1 MSLVLSLFPGIGLLD
16 HAFEEEGF
24 CVVRGPDVLW
34 GGDIHSF
41 HPPFGVFDGLIGG
54 PPCGPFSVATIGGS
68 RQEDLVPEFVRVWEE
83 VGRPW
88 VVMENVLG
96 VLRRS
101 VTVPSQWH
109 ARKIRDWDVGGL
121 THRKRLFLT
130 WPFMLPVY
138 PRRPGKPSPS
148 VLAST
153 ASHGDHSGHR
163 GYMKVVLPGDLPI
176 EEYARLQ
183 SLEMETLAPL
193 RAAGASRG
201 LLCHLIGNGVPLPM
215 GRAVA
220 RAVKRATTADA

>member
-1 MSLVLSLFPGIGLLD
+1 
-16 HAFEEEGF
+16 
-24 CVVRGPDVLW
+24 
-34 GGDIHSF
+34 
-41 HPPFGVFDGLIGG
+41 
-54 PPCGPFSVATIGGS
+54 
-68 RQEDLVPEFVRVWEE
+68 
-83 VGRPW
+83 
-88 VVMENVLG
+88 MENVVN

-101 VTVPSQWH
+101 SAIPSEWH

-121 THRKRLFLT
+121 THRTRLFLT

-153 ASHGDHSGHR
+153 ASHGSPPGYR
-163 GYMKVVLPGDLPI
+163 GCLNVVLPGNLPI

-183 SLEMETLAPL
+183 GLEMEALEPL

-220 RAVKRATTADA
+220 RAVKRATADA